1 MTFISFG
8 KWKKKNFFII
18 SSIIL
23 SYLIYQFE
31 YYSSFYYDC
40 LNFNTPHLFAL
51 YFSFTSLGNILFG
64 GILYIIIEKKSKTNN
79 DNITHNKAN
88 QNKNNEKGKKNIS
101 IALLY
106 DDTFNEI
113 KISIKYFIF
122 SSLLEFLSN
131 FSFSIVLD
139 FIDIESKMLFNGF
152 EIIII
157 KIIGTYIFKNYL
169 YKHQIISII
178 ILLILL
184 ILGIVS
190 REEFLRAIINNTFFI
205 NESIQKYIQFIAKN
219 KTGSYLKYYYII
231 FVVFGNITNS
241 LSIWVDNWIM
251 TVKLCNPYK
260 LLFFK
265 GLFGII
271 PSLLVQILLFYL
283 LGERDKIEDEKLTI
297 INLLKRVSFPFS
309 SFNSLK
315 NIIFIFLFFI
325 FVGLYQF
332 SIIYTN
338 NKFQPEFVGFVIIF
352 SSGLSIITNEINILL
367 YKCSHK
373 LFYLIPI
380 FYFIISLIMS
390 LIICEIIILH
400 FCGCDKN
407 TSSNID
413 KRATLEANS
422 SFQKYI
428 EDQFKEE
435 EKVSI
440 DDISNDSKEN

>member
-1 MTFISFG
+1 
-8 KWKKKNFFII
+8 
-18 SSIIL
+18 
-23 SYLIYQFE
+23 
-31 YYSSFYYDC
+31 
-40 LNFNTPHLFAL
+40 
-51 YFSFTSLGNILFG
+51 
-64 GILYIIIEKKSKTNN
+64 
-79 DNITHNKAN
+79 
-88 QNKNNEKGKKNIS
+88 
-101 IALLY
+101 
-106 DDTFNEI
+106 
-113 KISIKYFIF
+113 
-122 SSLLEFLSN
+122 
-131 FSFSIVLD
+131 
-139 FIDIESKMLFNGF
+139 
-152 EIIII
+152 
-157 KIIGTYIFKNYL
+157 
-169 YKHQIISII
+169 
-178 ILLILL
+178 
-184 ILGIVS
+184 
-190 REEFLRAIINNTFFI
+190 
-205 NESIQKYIQFIAKN
+205 
-219 KTGSYLKYYYII
+219 
-231 FVVFGNITNS
+231 
-241 LSIWVDNWIM
+241 M

-315 NIIFIFLFFI
+315 NIIFISLFFI

-380 FYFIISLIMS
+380 FYFIISLITS

-413 KRATLEANS
+413 KRATIEANS